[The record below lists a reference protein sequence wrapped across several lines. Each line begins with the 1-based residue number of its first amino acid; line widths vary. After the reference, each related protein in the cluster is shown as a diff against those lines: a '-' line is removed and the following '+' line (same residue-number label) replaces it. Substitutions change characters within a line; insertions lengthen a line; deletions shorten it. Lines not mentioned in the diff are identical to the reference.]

1 MSTTH
6 TESSNGPA
14 VNPLPATMQ
23 AATQSRY
30 GAARDVVT
38 VATVPVPEPE
48 AGQVLVQVKASSA
61 NPLDHHVMT
70 GTPRMVRIVF
80 GLFRPKRTVLG
91 SDLAG
96 RIVAVGPDVTT
107 LGVGDEV
114 WGWTRGGAFAE
125 YCVVPETKLVR
136 KPPTITFEQGG
147 SVAVAAFTALQGLRD
162 QAGVQAGER
171 VLINGAAGG
180 VGTFAVQM
188 AKHYGAH
195 VTGVCSGRNVEM
207 VRRLGADEVID
218 YETTDF
224 VDHGPFDVILDV
236 VGSRE
241 PADLIRALAPDG
253 RHVFISGP
261 KDNPLFGPML
271 WIERAK
277 RKIKKAGRMSTS
289 FTAAETAEDGAVINE
304 MMASGAV
311 VPEVAHRYPLAE
323 VIDAMELLATNHAR
337 AKIAITP

>member
-6 TESSNGPA
+6 TEPPSDA
-14 VNPLPATMQ
+14 DVNPRPTTMQ

-38 VATVPVPEPE
+38 IETVPVPEPG
-48 AGQVLVQVKASSA
+48 ADQALVQVRASSA

-70 GTPRMVRIVF
+70 GTPRMVRLVF
-80 GLFRPKRTVLG
+80 GLFRPKRKVLG

-96 RIVAVGPDVTT
+96 RVVAVGPDVTT
-107 LGVGDEV
+107 LAVGDEV

-125 YCVVPETKLVR
+125 YCAVPATKLVR
-136 KPPTITFEQGG
+136 KPAALTFEQGG
-147 SVAVAAFTALQGLRD
+147 SIAVAAFTALQGLRD
-162 QAGVQAGER
+162 QVDVQAGER

-218 YETTDF
+218 YETVDF
-224 VDHGPFDVILDV
+224 VDHGPFDVIVDV

-241 PADLIRALAPDG
+241 PDDIVRALAREG

-261 KDNPLFGPML
+261 KANPWFGPML

-277 RKIKKAGRMSTS
+277 RKIKKAGRVSTS
-289 FTAAETAEDGAVINE
+289 FTAAETAEDAAVINE
-304 MMASGAV
+304 MIESGAV
-311 VPEVAHRYPLAE
+311 VPEVAHRYPLAD
-323 VIDAMELLATNHAR
+323 VVDAMELLATNHAR
-337 AKIAITP
+337 AKIAVTP